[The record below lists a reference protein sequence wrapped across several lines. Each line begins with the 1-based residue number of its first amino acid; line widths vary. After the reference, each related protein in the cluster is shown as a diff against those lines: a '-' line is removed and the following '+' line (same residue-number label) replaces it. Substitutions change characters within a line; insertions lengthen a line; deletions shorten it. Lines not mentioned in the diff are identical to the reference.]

1 MAEITAKAVK
11 TLREQTGAGMMDCK
25 RVLQDAGGDLKRAV
39 ELLRERGIAK
49 AGTRQGR
56 VTSEGAIV
64 IAIADSRTSGGIVE
78 LGCET
83 DFVARTDEF
92 CQLGQFLAQSVVAN
106 AGLTDRAAL
115 EDAEIDGAKVRDRVA
130 AAIAKLGENITISR
144 FARFKIGEA
153 PE

>member
-11 TLREQTGAGMMDCK
+11 TLRDQTGAGMMDCK
-25 RVLQDAGGDLKRAV
+25 RVLQDAEGDLKRAV

-49 AGTRQGR
+49 AGKRQGR

-92 CQLGQFLAQSVVAN
+92 CQLGPYN
-106 AGLTDRAAL
+106 
-115 EDAEIDGAKVRDRVA
+115 
-130 AAIAKLGENITISR
+130 AAIMTKKGVVVSINSDSA
-144 FARFKIGEA
+144 
-153 PE
+153 